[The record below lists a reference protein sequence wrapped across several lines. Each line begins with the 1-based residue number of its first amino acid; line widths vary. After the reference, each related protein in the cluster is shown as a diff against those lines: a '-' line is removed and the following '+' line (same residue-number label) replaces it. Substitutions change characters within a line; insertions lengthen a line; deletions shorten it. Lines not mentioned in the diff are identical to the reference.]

1 MIFTKSSDFFKYLF
15 FLPRTVIKSF
25 PRRLSLLRSSSL
37 KRWNRRRDE
46 TSLYNSW
53 TTQSGKFRTPYDQV
67 PHLDGGRC
75 NAPAPTSSCGWLH
88 QHNRWTT
95 QSWEFRTPYDQ
106 VRMVGIRNLS
116 FSKILQLP
124 FDADSFRISISVLWF
139 YALFKFKKI
148 IVNFIEYLKLTM
160 II

>member
-1 MIFTKSSDFFKYLF
+1 MKFSLHSPEENLNLLSVIQKIFPAGAMNL
-15 FLPRTVIKSF
+15 L
-25 PRRLSLLRSSSL
+25 RRLSHLRCSSL

-46 TSLYNSW
+46 TNLYNRG
-53 TTQSGKFRTPYDQV
+53 TTQSGEFRTSYDQV
-67 PHLDGGRC
+67 THLDGGRC

-88 QHNRWTT
+88 QHNRGTT
-95 QSWEFRTPYDQ
+95 QSGKFRTLYDQ

-139 YALFKFKKI
+139 YALFKFKKKSLSI
-148 IVNFIEYLKLTM
+148 LSSI
-160 II
+160 

>member
-1 MIFTKSSDFFKYLF
+1 MGNSNLRQQREFPGGCRCIAPAAVRLRKPGPSGRTKKPAWLG
-15 FLPRTVIKSF
+15 KA

-46 TSLYNSW
+46 TSLYNRW
-53 TTQSGKFRTPYDQV
+53 TTQSG
-67 PHLDGGRC
+67 
-75 NAPAPTSSCGWLH
+75 
-88 QHNRWTT
+88 
-95 QSWEFRTPYDQ
+95 EFRTLYDQ